1 MRNVDIFF
9 TRTNAKGQT
18 ELAVKEG
25 FHVRTRQ
32 FPEQGQLMCAY
43 SGFFMRCPREREL
56 HEATLED
63 ACKAARP
70 FPMHKAPNGE
80 SCINVEK
87 NEHEE
92 FNNEPMYHG
101 EYTFVDNTLRHNFQ
115 SFTPEHWVDWIK
127 EKAEKNEAHRF
138 FSVELDDKECV
149 VYKIHLGSVGTD
161 AEDDRKIQEEVIAD
175 HFYWKTCSD
184 IRSETFSQLKQL
196 QHIKVCPLSII
207 EL

>member
-1 MRNVDIFF
+1 MALRWYLFRLISAIAPTCKESPDTMRNVDIFF

-43 SGFFMRCPREREL
+43 SGFFMRCPRESEL

-63 ACKAARP
+63 ACKAAKP

-101 EYTFVDNTLRHNFQ
+101 EYTFLRNFGIL
-115 SFTPEHWVDWIK
+115 PGC
-127 EKAEKNEAHRF
+127 AR
-138 FSVELDDKECV
+138 L
-149 VYKIHLGSVGTD
+149 
-161 AEDDRKIQEEVIAD
+161 
-175 HFYWKTCSD
+175 
-184 IRSETFSQLKQL
+184 
-196 QHIKVCPLSII
+196 
-207 EL
+207 